1 MLCVSTIVGVVL
13 RSLYL
18 SQPIRFD
25 EAATYLD
32 YTRKPFFYIVSTYKE
47 PNNHVLHTLLVRL
60 CYLAL
65 GGDEWVIRLPAFI
78 FGSLSILLAYT
89 LARSIFSRAAGVV
102 ASAMVATSSTLVEFS
117 TNARGYTLI
126 CFLCLALIYF
136 AMRLLDRDRTADW
149 VILAVIGAL
158 GCYTVPIFLYPLGGT
173 SIWILVQ
180 IVMRHR
186 EKWPLLRIPISKYV
200 GFVGLTGLLTAILY
214 LPILHTNGLQALYA
228 NRYVS
233 PLPFD
238 TFRSEMLPSLWE
250 TLENWIRDC
259 PAIVLALACIG
270 ICGLIL
276 RGTVASWG
284 YVRLVGCI
292 CLFSGVVVIAQ
303 RVVPF
308 PRVWLFLLPLIIVA
322 VSGGFVFAIDYI
334 CDSLRRP
341 AFRDPCLIAV
351 WCTILIFNGGSLL
364 VHKSVLRTFTTG
376 TFPDAETVARF
387 LYDSGY
393 MAGPVLA
400 MIPSDLPL
408 QYYLAKHGFQW
419 DQWALPLGGAV
430 RSATVVVNRDWAQT
444 VDSVLRARGI
454 TAALPDSAKHLIW
467 ESPGAAIYA
476 VTIDR

>member
-1 MLCVSTIVGVVL
+1 MKRAPGRRPKKVAATSRRLTVMLCVSTIVGVVL

-32 YTRKPFFYIVSTYKE
+32 YTRKSFFYIVSTYKE

-180 IVMRHR
+180 IVMRH
-186 EKWPLLRIPISKYV
+186 
-200 GFVGLTGLLTAILY
+200 
-214 LPILHTNGLQALYA
+214 
-228 NRYVS
+228 
-233 PLPFD
+233 
-238 TFRSEMLPSLWE
+238 
-250 TLENWIRDC
+250 
-259 PAIVLALACIG
+259 
-270 ICGLIL
+270 
-276 RGTVASWG
+276 
-284 YVRLVGCI
+284 
-292 CLFSGVVVIAQ
+292 
-303 RVVPF
+303 
-308 PRVWLFLLPLIIVA
+308 
-322 VSGGFVFAIDYI
+322 
-334 CDSLRRP
+334 
-341 AFRDPCLIAV
+341 
-351 WCTILIFNGGSLL
+351 
-364 VHKSVLRTFTTG
+364 
-376 TFPDAETVARF
+376 
-387 LYDSGY
+387 
-393 MAGPVLA
+393 
-400 MIPSDLPL
+400 
-408 QYYLAKHGFQW
+408 
-419 DQWALPLGGAV
+419 
-430 RSATVVVNRDWAQT
+430 
-444 VDSVLRARGI
+444 
-454 TAALPDSAKHLIW
+454 
-467 ESPGAAIYA
+467 
-476 VTIDR
+476 